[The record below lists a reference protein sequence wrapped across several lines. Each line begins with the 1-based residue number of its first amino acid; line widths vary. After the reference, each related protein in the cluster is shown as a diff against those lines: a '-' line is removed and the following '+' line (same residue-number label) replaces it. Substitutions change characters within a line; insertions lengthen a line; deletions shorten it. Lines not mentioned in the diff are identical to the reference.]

1 MSRPCSRRIEGAK
14 IATILIAGSLLLT
27 SGSTPALAQPVD
39 GYALAYISLPLDG
52 STRGP
57 AYGLRLDLG
66 DRYRAGSG
74 DLGPRANDPPPVLEM
89 RFGSG
94 EERGEWRLG
103 GIAPAMVADR
113 LGLDGSAAL
122 WIWTGLGVA
131 AAVAIV
137 VATDA
142 ICIGINTP
150 CPKDKDDNNDNDE
163 GTNEPTRK

>member
-1 MSRPCSRRIEGAK
+1 MTRPCSRRFEGAK
-14 IATILIAGSLLLT
+14 IAAILIAGSLALT
-27 SGSTPALAQPVD
+27 SGRTPALAQPVE
-39 GYALAYISLPLDG
+39 GYALAYISIPLDG

-57 AYGLRLDLG
+57 AYGLRLDHG

-74 DLGPRANDPPPVLEM
+74 DLGPRTNDPPPVLEV
-89 RFGSG
+89 RFGLG

-103 GIAPAMVADR
+103 GIAPAMLPDR
-113 LGLDGSAAL
+113 LGLDSGAAL

-142 ICIGINTP
+142 ICIGINTVNRRRILTP
-150 CPKDKDDNNDNDE
+150 CRRPKV
-163 GTNEPTRK
+163 TPA